1 MVAFKIVKPY
11 FYLQV
16 TRDHPPTPPCRS
28 RAKKLDRIDSMKRKT
43 YMDSFRIFLKPEI
56 LLFIVCLAANNGFII
71 VLTSKTEQIICAS
84 GYSDQFGALLITIM
98 VVSGWV
104 AAGLLGYIVGQSG
117 HMLAVGKVMI
127 FFFTLCIAAN
137 AYLIR
142 IPHQYIGNGVVFGLL
157 GGFIFGGAPI
167 CMEVLAEVTYP
178 AHQAIR
184 YWPHTSIY
192 SQFDIK
198 FISII

>member
-1 MVAFKIVKPY
+1 
-11 FYLQV
+11 
-16 TRDHPPTPPCRS
+16 
-28 RAKKLDRIDSMKRKT
+28 
-43 YMDSFRIFLKPEI
+43 MDSFRIFFKWDI

-84 GYSDQFGALLITIM
+84 GYSDQFGGLLIIIM
-98 VVSGWV
+98 VVTGWV

-127 FFFTLCIAAN
+127 FLFTICIAIN
-137 AYLIR
+137 TYLIR
-142 IPHQYIGNGVVFGLL
+142 IPYHYVGLGVTFGLL

-184 YWPHTSIY
+184 YY
-192 SQFDIK
+192 S
-198 FISII
+198 SYLCCVSSS

>member
-1 MVAFKIVKPY
+1 M
-11 FYLQV
+11 
-16 TRDHPPTPPCRS
+16 TRDDPPTPPCLS
-28 RAKKLDRIDSMKRKT
+28 RAKKLDRMDSMRSKA
-43 YMDSFRIFLKPEI
+43 MMQSFRIFMKLDI

-84 GYSDQFGALLITIM
+84 GYSDQFGGLLIIIM

-117 HMLAVGKVMI
+117 HMLTVGKVMI
-127 FFFTLCIAAN
+127 FFFTICIAVN
-137 AYLIR
+137 TYVIR
-142 IPHQYIGNGVVFGLL
+142 IPYQYYGLGVVFGLL

-184 YWPHTSIY
+184 YNPANI
-192 SQFDIK
+192 
-198 FISII
+198 